1 MRCAGGCSPCLR
13 LTTHNRR
20 HSRPSDGAIPR
31 LCSRGRLPNPPLHG
45 ALLNGAIAVDVAG
58 AVSWLLFCFSLRL
71 QRANARSFS
80 PMLPARLPLLLCSFA
95 PARSLFPVPLPLFP
109 CPCSFPVSLALSS
122 RAHAYSGVS
131 GPRNAGLL
139 RHEEHS
145 LSQPTGSTT
154 RQLTGKQACAKRH
167 TSSLA
172 CNSSPFAAATAAAH
186 SACHHVN
193 SGFRC
198 RGRGRGIS
206 CVCRRGVG
214 QPPSGLRRPAG
225 SLRVWRPAPC
235 TAGS

>member
-1 MRCAGGCSPCLR
+1 MR
-13 LTTHNRR
+13 LTAHNRR
-20 HSRPSDGAIPR
+20 HPRPPDGAIPR

-71 QRANARSFS
+71 QRSRRTFL
-80 PMLPARLPLLLCSFA
+80 LPHAPCSLA
-95 PARSLFPVPLPLFP
+95 PASLFLCPCPLLFPVPLPLFP
-109 CPCSFPVSLALSS
+109 CPCSFPLSLALSS

-172 CNSSPFAAATAAAH
+172 CNSYPFAAATAAAH
-186 SACHHVN
+186 SACHHVD